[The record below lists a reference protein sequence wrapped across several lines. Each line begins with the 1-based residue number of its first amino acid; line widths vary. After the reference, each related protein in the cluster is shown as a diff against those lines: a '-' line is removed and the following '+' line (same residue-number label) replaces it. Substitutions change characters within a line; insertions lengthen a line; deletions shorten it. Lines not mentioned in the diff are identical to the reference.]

1 LSSRY
6 SQVPA
11 STIGWKRFGI
21 PASMGKFLEVFM
33 EAGHRRG
40 IFLFSRCLSMLFWY
54 KVGAVYLAKRIFG
67 FESSVKQAV
76 FVDGRVLF
84 LLGCCAFQ
92 GALISFWLV

>member
-1 LSSRY
+1 
-6 SQVPA
+6 
-11 STIGWKRFGI
+11 
-21 PASMGKFLEVFM
+21 
-33 EAGHRRG
+33 
-40 IFLFSRCLSMLFWY
+40 MLFWY